1 MLAYLE
7 SVVQTLSQ
15 LGPSWQAY
23 FELHEKWMVSAV
35 FAAFTLVNSLRILA
49 YIPQILKAARD
60 ENGATAVSCLTWGLF
75 LLSHLTT
82 VAYSVVCL
90 GDLVMAVIFFGN
102 ALACFGATQFAGL
115 YDQRHAA
122 LFALVFADIDGLPRI
137 GQAAHG
143 EHAVDVAQVLFV
155 GGLVFEVLPHDSP
168 APRIAG

>member
-82 VAYSVVCL
+82 VAYSVACL

-102 ALACFGATQFAGL
+102 ALACLAIVAATVLTRRRYRKGQLSGASA
-115 YDQRHAA
+115 
-122 LFALVFADIDGLPRI
+122 
-137 GQAAHG
+137 
-143 EHAVDVAQVLFV
+143 
-155 GGLVFEVLPHDSP
+155 
-168 APRIAG
+168 

>member
-102 ALACFGATQFAGL
+102 ALACLAIVAATVLTRRRYRKGQLSGASA
-115 YDQRHAA
+115 
-122 LFALVFADIDGLPRI
+122 
-137 GQAAHG
+137 
-143 EHAVDVAQVLFV
+143 
-155 GGLVFEVLPHDSP
+155 
-168 APRIAG
+168 